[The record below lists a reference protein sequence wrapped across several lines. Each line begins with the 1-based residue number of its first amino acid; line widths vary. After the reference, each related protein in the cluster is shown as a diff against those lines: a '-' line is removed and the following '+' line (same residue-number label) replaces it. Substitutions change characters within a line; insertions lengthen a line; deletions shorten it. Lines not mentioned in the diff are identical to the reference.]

1 MISKKSIKALC
12 WNTFYQKSKNPNLK
26 KEQNLI
32 QEYMSTKREY
42 LKRNNQ
48 RFSDTDLIKK
58 IIEFKNDFNS
68 RKLLTYFRENQVACA
83 EERFRGLYKQALN
96 SSEGTK

>member
-1 MISKKSIKALC
+1 M
-12 WNTFYQKSKNPNLK
+12 WNTFYQNQKSKFK
-26 KEQNLI
+26 KRTDLV

-58 IIEFKNDFNS
+58 IIELKNDFPNS
-68 RKLLTYFRENQVACA
+68 RKL
-83 EERFRGLYKQALN
+83 
-96 SSEGTK
+96 